1 MDLKI
6 THLDWNPEA
15 TLIHFQGQYL
25 TICEL
30 DYNILQREI
39 QNILKNKAA
48 VDVGEF
54 CLVEDLS
61 SACWFRGRVQN
72 RKEDLFDIFLIDH
85 GNVLSV
91 DKANIST
98 CPNDLFSLPPKI
110 VCGFLANVLLLP
122 SCPNS
127 VVEKYFSNLI
137 GRNVTGYI
145 QAFLPHKVLLLEVP
159 YINTDLV
166 NQGFGRNVDTDTFH
180 LLVEMLTEL
189 PLKKNIEQ
197 VPDLVIEKQ
206 RGQHFGSRL
215 PGLQGYNNILS
226 FWQPRLRC
234 GTCAKVCVTAAVN
247 PGLFYCQKASMKT
260 DLWEMSKK
268 LAAVCEYSTK
278 ESHQNTPEN
287 LGLLCAAKGKD
298 GKWYRGF
305 VQFLPVN
312 SQVRVLLI
320 DYGFFEYI
328 KVDNIHRLPSGFDST
343 PLMAFPC
350 SLFSLDDQDEVVRA
364 QQLSF
369 LKAGLLGKVLDVEIR
384 GFDEEKHLYSITVIG
399 AEDNHVK
406 EAEPIQ
412 ECPKLNV
419 KSGSETGKLS
429 PKGGHLYKTTIETE
443 VLRKALEAEK
453 VQLDSVFVGY
463 AEYVQDPHQFW
474 IRTQNRNGDFED
486 MMREMADH
494 FRHVKLDEDV
504 LLNPE
509 CGTLCCAVYEKDMH
523 FYRGIV
529 TDVFE
534 HGAEVFFIDFGNTE
548 KVPHRWIKKMPKV
561 FAGISAFAFSCSLV
575 NVLPLNDVWTSNT
588 CDFFRKAVSNKALLV
603 HVVQMRRNKCVV
615 DLCEMGAGVNQSVTE
630 LMISVKQAE
639 CWNSVPIELVL
650 QTNTDVTEKTRRP
663 RYSLTSDLN
672 ENTEEEEEQRGR
684 NENKTQA
691 PPQLKAISIRPGL
704 EFAVCCSYINSPSDF
719 WCQRLDK
726 ALELEE
732 LMDKIQLYYSTHTVA
747 LQSGDWSCVAKS
759 SLDGR
764 WYRGFITE
772 KQKGHAKVLFV
783 DYGCSLE
790 IMEHN
795 LQGIVAEYVHLE
807 GQAFRCSLSNQIK
820 PAEPKDFGN
829 WSLEACNL
837 LKHFVCNS
845 SGGLRCKVVCQ
856 VTVKNKGLC
865 NIVDL
870 NNTQTQQSITNLLL
884 QQGLA
889 REVTVTAEQLSSSFP
904 ESFAFCSYDLS
915 SGNDEQVY
923 VTHVSSQCEVYCHL
937 ERNINIID
945 ELEKKISEE
954 SEKMMQIN
962 TRDVVRK
969 LCLAKYLDGKWYRGL
984 VYPVRSPLHLSVF
997 FVDYGNTHISEKTHI
1012 MFIHKDSVDLLCTP
1026 MQALRCSLA
1035 SVTKEELYAD
1045 VKEWL
1050 CDAVLNKQVR
1060 ALIVGKS
1067 EDGSFEVELF
1077 DGGVNINEKV
1087 NELIASLSTK
1097 PKTVVSSDISSKN
1110 TKHKTLHRKD
1120 PNKSD
1125 MHKCQQQRQ
1134 SSKPSTMKP
1143 QGYVDGKAPTR
1154 IIKVNKQNQM
1164 TMKSCV
1170 PVKPQKNTQVK
1181 QQTECPST
1189 NTKSDQPQCP
1199 ERTGSPQPSCSPH
1212 VKVTPGFRALCFIS
1226 HIDSVNSFFLQLSE
1240 DEPAILK
1247 MLEDLNSGITR
1258 DSIKTTTSLRIND
1271 LVLAEFEEDSSL
1283 YRSTITDHE
1292 GSSCCKVEFVDYGN
1306 SAVVSKDKIYSIP
1319 TEYISQP
1326 RLSIPCSLLHTSTY
1340 RTEASF
1346 TDAVMDKSLMVDF
1359 VCQRGAHWEVQV
1371 EILDGAVG
1379 LPAPLEAPVQSEA
1392 ETEKEVTTPASSPE
1406 IEERAIP
1413 SGLDNSRKEMSE
1425 NEVTTTPTVDGGK
1438 FVFSAPLGTSSPKLK
1453 TRTSR
1458 RCRTT
1463 PTRRKSHSQKHQ
1475 RKTTSYSVKQRR
1487 DGADALTP
1495 VAIKSNDTESC
1506 TVLSVLS
1513 NGSFYVR
1520 LKRTRELLPSL
1531 ESHVAENLYKW
1542 EIVAEEDVKQGLKC
1556 LVQRAEDKQW
1566 HRAAVQHVC
1575 QGKCQVLLL
1584 DHGITA
1590 EIPTRSI
1597 RRQCSNLAKVPNLA
1611 FLCKLNCCGFS
1622 EEEATHKLCSE
1633 PLELMIGSEVKLLFV
1648 SYSDADELWKVEII
1662 TDGLFLICQ
1671 SSLQQNK
1678 GTVALLDETINEK
1691 SPSDPSHPQQLVFA
1705 PVDIDRAYSG
1715 LAAAV
1720 TNPAEFC
1727 IVLEDSLPVMNN
1739 VSMMLEDLTDQ
1750 MSPLPEAQLVPGT
1763 CCLLKSDTNNKW
1775 CRAEVVRSD
1784 ATAVLNLV
1792 DYGRYECMPCTKL
1805 KRLPVEL
1812 ADLPKVAYPCTLRG
1826 VKPVRADGQW
1836 TNEAAF
1842 FFQQCLYQKHLQ
1854 IFFREVE
1861 SDTHWKVDILADGV
1875 HVAQEL
1881 VDAGH
1886 ASYID
1891 IVLGLRYALTTLYS
1905 SHFKLEQ

>member
-1 MDLKI
+1 MDLKL

-39 QNILKNKAA
+39 QNIPKNKAA
-48 VDVGEF
+48 VDIGEF

-98 CPNDLFSLPPKI
+98 CPNDLFSLPPKV

-122 SCPNS
+122 SCPDS

-145 QAFLPHKVLLLEVP
+145 QALLPHKVLLLEIP
-159 YINTDLV
+159 NINIDLV
-166 NQGFGRNVDTDTFH
+166 NQGFGRNVDTDTFC

-189 PLKKNIEQ
+189 PLKQNIEP
-197 VPDLVIEKQ
+197 VPDLVLEKQ
-206 RGQHFGSRL
+206 RGQNFGSRL
-215 PGLQGYNNILS
+215 PGLQGYNDILS

-278 ESHQNTPEN
+278 ESNQNTPEN

-305 VQFLPVN
+305 MQFLPVN
-312 SQVRVLLI
+312 SQVRVLFI

-328 KVDNIHRLPSGFDST
+328 KVDNIHRLPSEVDTT
-343 PLMAFPC
+343 PIMAFPC
-350 SLFSLDDQDEVVRA
+350 SLLSLNDQDEVARA
-364 QQLSF
+364 RQLRF

-384 GFDEEKHLYSITVIG
+384 GFDEEKHLYLITVTG

-429 PKGGHLYKTTIETE
+429 SKGGHLYKKIIETE
-443 VLRKALEAEK
+443 VLRNTLEAEK

-463 AEYVQDPHQFW
+463 AAHVQDPHQFW
-474 IRTQNRNGDFED
+474 IRTEKCNVDFED
-486 MMREMADH
+486 MMQEMADH
-494 FRHVKLDEDV
+494 FRHVKLEEDV

-509 CGTLCCAVYEKDMH
+509 CGTLCCALYEKDMH
-523 FYRGIV
+523 FYRGVV
-529 TDVFE
+529 TDVLE
-534 HGAEVFFIDFGNTE
+534 HGAEVLFIDFGNTE
-548 KVPHRWIKKMPKV
+548 KVPHKLIKKMPKV
-561 FAGISAFAFSCSLV
+561 LAGISAFAFCCSLV
-575 NVLPLNDVWTSNT
+575 NVLPLNDVWTSNS
-588 CDFFRKAVSNKALLV
+588 CDFFRRAVSNKALLV
-603 HVVQMRRNKCVV
+603 HVVQMKGNKCVV
-615 DLCEMGAGVNQSVTE
+615 ELCETGAGVNQSVTE

-663 RYSLTSDLN
+663 RYSLTSDQKT
-672 ENTEEEEEQRGR
+672 EEEEEEQRRR

-691 PPQLKAISIRPGL
+691 PAQLKAISIKPGL
-704 EFAVCCSYINSPSDF
+704 EFAVCCSYVNSPSDF

-726 ALELEE
+726 APDLEE

-747 LQSGDWSCVAKS
+747 LQSGDSSCVAKS
-759 SLDGR
+759 CLDGR
-764 WYRGFITE
+764 WYRGFIME
-772 KQKGHAKVLFV
+772 KQEAHAKVLLV

-790 IMEHN
+790 VTERN
-795 LQGIVAEYVHLE
+795 LQGITAEYVHLE
-807 GQAFRCSLSNQIK
+807 GQAFRCSLSNLIR
-820 PAEPKDFGN
+820 PAEPRDFGN
-829 WSLEACNL
+829 WSLEACNF

-845 SGGLRCKVVCQ
+845 SGGLRCAVVCQ
-856 VTVKNKGLC
+856 LTVKNKGLC

-870 NNTQTQQSITNLLL
+870 SNTQSQQSITNLLL

-889 REVTVTAEQLSSSFP
+889 REVTVSAEQLSTGSP
-904 ESFAFCSYDLS
+904 ESFVFCSYDLR
-915 SGNDEQVY
+915 SGEDEQVY

-937 ERNINIID
+937 ERNTNIID

-962 TRDVVRK
+962 TRVVVRK

-984 VYPVRSPLHLSVF
+984 VYPVQSPLHLSVF

-1012 MFIHKDSVDLLCTP
+1012 MFIPKDSVDLLYTP

-1050 CDAVLNKQVR
+1050 DDAVLNKQVR
-1060 ALIVGKS
+1060 ARIVGKS

-1077 DGGVNINEKV
+1077 DRGVNINEKV

-1097 PKTVVSSDISSKN
+1097 PQRVVSSNISSRN
-1110 TKHKTLHRKD
+1110 TKQKTLHRED
-1120 PNKSD
+1120 PKKSD
-1125 MHKCQQQRQ
+1125 MHKCQHRRQ
-1134 SSKPSTMKP
+1134 PSKPSTMK
-1143 QGYVDGKAPTR
+1143 YVDGKAP
-1154 IIKVNKQNQM
+1154 IKVNKPNQKK
-1164 TMKSCV
+1164 MKSCV
-1170 PVKPQKNTQVK
+1170 PVKPPKNTPVK
-1181 QQTECPST
+1181 QQTERRYA

-1199 ERTGSPQPSCSPH
+1199 ERTGSPQLPCVPH
-1212 VKVTPGFRALCFIS
+1212 MKVTPGFRALCFVS
-1226 HIDSVNSFFLQLSE
+1226 HVDSVDSFFLQLSE

-1258 DSIKTTTSLRIND
+1258 DSIKTTTPLRIND
-1271 LVLAEFEEDSSL
+1271 LVLAEFEEDGSL

-1306 SAVVSKDKIYSIP
+1306 SAVISKDKIYSIP
-1319 TEYISQP
+1319 KEYISQP
-1326 RLSIPCSLLHTSTY
+1326 RLSIPCSLLHASTY
-1340 RTEASF
+1340 RNEAAF
-1346 TDAVMDKSLMVDF
+1346 TDAVMDKSLMVHF

-1371 EILDGAVG
+1371 EILDVG
-1379 LPAPLEAPVQSEA
+1379 LPAPLEAPVES
-1392 ETEKEVTTPASSPE
+1392 ETEKEVTAPASSCE
-1406 IEERAIP
+1406 IEERATS
-1413 SGLDNSRKEMSE
+1413 SGWDKKEKSE
-1425 NEVTTTPTVDGGK
+1425 NEATTTPTVDGEK
-1438 FVFSAPLGTSSPKLK
+1438 FLLGAPLATSSLKLK
-1453 TRTSR
+1453 TRTCR
-1458 RCRTT
+1458 RCRRT
-1463 PTRRKSHSQKHQ
+1463 PTRRKSRYEKHQ
-1475 RKTTSYSVKQRR
+1475 RKTMSYSVKQRR
-1487 DGADALTP
+1487 DCAEALTS
-1495 VAIKSNDTESC
+1495 VAIRSKDTESC
-1506 TVLSVLS
+1506 TVLSVQS
-1513 NGSFYVR
+1513 DGSFYVR
-1520 LKRTRELLPSL
+1520 LKRADELLPAL
-1531 ESHVAENLYKW
+1531 ESHVAKNLHKW
-1542 EIVAEEDVKQGLKC
+1542 EMVAEEDVKQGLKC
-1556 LVQRAEDKQW
+1556 LVQGQEDKQW
-1566 HRAAVQHVC
+1566 HRAVVQHVC

-1597 RRQCSNLAKVPNLA
+1597 RCQCSRLTKIPNLA
-1611 FLCKLNCCGFS
+1611 FLCKMDCCGFS
-1622 EEEATHKLCSE
+1622 EEEAAHKLWSE
-1633 PLELMIGSEVKLLFV
+1633 TLELMIGSEVKLLFV
-1648 SYSDADELWKVEII
+1648 SYSDGDELWKVEII
-1662 TDGLFLICQ
+1662 MDGLFLIRQ
-1671 SSLQQNK
+1671 ISLQQNK
-1678 GTVALLDETINEK
+1678 GLMTLPAETINENTEGK
-1691 SPSDPSHPQQLVFA
+1691 SPPEPSPPQQLVFA

-1720 TNPAEFC
+1720 TNPVEFC
-1727 IVLEDSLPVMNN
+1727 IVLEDSLPVMSK
-1739 VSMMLEDLTDQ
+1739 VSIMLEDLSDQ

-1792 DYGRYECMPCTKL
+1792 DYGRYECTPCTEL
-1805 KRLPVEL
+1805 RRLPAEL

-1826 VKPVRADGQW
+1826 VEPVRADRQW
-1836 TNEAAF
+1836 TDEAAF

-1861 SDTHWKVDILADGV
+1861 SDTHWKVDVLADGV

-1886 ASYID
+1886 ASYVD
-1891 IVLGLRYALTTLYS
+1891 IVLGLRYALTTWYL
-1905 SHFKLEQ
+1905 SHSET

>member
-1 MDLKI
+1 MDLKL

-39 QNILKNKAA
+39 QNAPKSKAA
-48 VDVGEF
+48 VDIGEF

-61 SACWFRGRVQN
+61 SACWYRGRVQN
-72 RKEDLFDIFLIDH
+72 RKEDLYDIFLIDH

-91 DKANIST
+91 DKANIFT
-98 CPNDLFSLPPKI
+98 CPNDLFSLPPKV

-137 GRNVTGYI
+137 GQNVTGYI
-145 QAFLPHKVLLLEVP
+145 QAFLPHKVLLLEIP
-159 YINTDLV
+159 YINIDLV

-189 PLKKNIEQ
+189 PLKQNIEP
-197 VPDLVIEKQ
+197 VPDLVTEKQ
-206 RGQHFGSRL
+206 RTQNFDSRL
-215 PGLQGYNNILS
+215 PGLQGYNDILS

-268 LAAVCEYSTK
+268 LAAVCEYGTK
-278 ESHQNTPEN
+278 KSNHNTPEN

-305 VQFLPVN
+305 MQFLPVN
-312 SQVRVLLI
+312 SQVRVLFI

-328 KVDNIHRLPSGFDST
+328 KVDNIHRLPSDFDST
-343 PLMAFPC
+343 PIMAFPC
-350 SLFSLDDQDEVVRA
+350 SLSSLNDQDEVVRA

-384 GFDEEKHLYSITVIG
+384 AFDEEKHLYSITVTG

-412 ECPKLNV
+412 ECQKIKE
-419 KSGSETGKLS
+419 KSGSETGQSKD
-429 PKGGHLYKTTIETE
+429 GHLDRKTIETD
-443 VLRKALEAEK
+443 VLRKTLEAEN
-453 VQLDSVFVGY
+453 VQLDSAFVGY
-463 AEYVQDPHQFW
+463 VEHVQDPHHFW
-474 IRTQNRNGDFED
+474 IRTQKCNDDFED
-486 MMREMADH
+486 MMQEMADH
-494 FRHVKLDEDV
+494 FRYVKLDEDV

-523 FYRGIV
+523 FYRGVV

-534 HGAEVFFIDFGNTE
+534 HGAEVLFIDFGNTE
-548 KVPHRWIKKMPKV
+548 KVPHKLIKKMPKV
-561 FAGISAFAFSCSLV
+561 LADISAFAFCCSLV
-575 NVLPLNDVWTSNT
+575 NVLPFNDVWTSNT
-588 CDFFRKAVSNKALLV
+588 CEFFRRAVSNKALLV

-615 DLCEMGAGVNQSVTE
+615 DLCEIGPGVNQTFTE

-639 CWNSVPIELVL
+639 CWNSAPVEFVL
-650 QTNTDVTEKTRRP
+650 QTNTNVTDKTRHP
-663 RYSLTSDLN
+663 KYSLTSDLN
-672 ENTEEEEEQRGR
+672 EKTEEEEEQRCR
-684 NENKTQA
+684 NENKTQTPA
-691 PPQLKAISIRPGL
+691 QLTAIGIKPGL
-704 EFAVCCSYINSPSDF
+704 ECAVCCSYVNSPSDF

-726 ALELEE
+726 APALEE

-747 LQSGDWSCVAKS
+747 LQPGDSFCVAKS

-764 WYRGFITE
+764 WYRSFIIE
-772 KQKGHAKVLFV
+772 KQKGHAKVLLV
-783 DYGCSLE
+783 DYGCCLE
-790 IMEHN
+790 IKEHN
-795 LQGIVAEYVHLE
+795 LQGIMAEYVDLE
-807 GQAFRCSLSNQIK
+807 GQAFRCSLSNLIK
-820 PAEPKDFGN
+820 PAEPKNCGN

-837 LKHFVCNS
+837 LKNFVCNS
-845 SGGLRCKVVCQ
+845 SGGLRCRVVCQ
-856 VTVKNKGLC
+856 LTLKNKGLC

-870 NNTQTQQSITNLLL
+870 DNTQTQQSITNLLL
-884 QQGLA
+884 QHDLA
-889 REVTVTAEQLSSSFP
+889 REVTVTTEQLSTGFP
-904 ESFAFCSYDLS
+904 ESFVFCSYGLS
-915 SGNDEQVY
+915 SGTEEQVY

-937 ERNINIID
+937 ERNTNIID
-945 ELEKKISEE
+945 ELENKISEE

-962 TRDVVRK
+962 TRDVVRR

-997 FVDYGNTHISEKTHI
+997 FVDYGNTHISEKTHV
-1012 MFIHKDSVDLLCTP
+1012 MFIPKDSVDLLYTP
-1026 MQALRCSLA
+1026 MQALRCSLV

-1050 CDAVLNKQVR
+1050 DDAVLNKPVR

-1087 NELIASLSTK
+1087 KELIASLSTK
-1097 PKTVVSSDISSKN
+1097 PKTVVSSDINNKNRKHKSPHTKYPKTSVSVMHKGQHQRRSSK
-1110 TKHKTLHRKD
+1110 TFTLKY
-1120 PNKSD
+1120 
-1125 MHKCQQQRQ
+1125 
-1134 SSKPSTMKP
+1134 
-1143 QGYVDGKAPTR
+1143 QGCDNGKAQTR
-1154 IIKVNKQNQM
+1154 ITKVNKQNQM
-1164 TMKSCV
+1164 KMKSCV
-1170 PVKPQKNTQVK
+1170 PVKRQKNTQVK
-1181 QQTECPST
+1181 QQTKECHYT
-1189 NTKSDQPQCP
+1189 NTKSGQPQCP
-1199 ERTGSPQPSCSPH
+1199 ERTGTPQLSCLPNM
-1212 VKVTPGFRALCFIS
+1212 KVTPGFRALCFVS
-1226 HIDSVNSFFLQLSE
+1226 HIDSVYRFFLQLSE

-1258 DSIKTTTSLRIND
+1258 DSMKTTTSLRVND
-1271 LVLAEFEEDSSL
+1271 LVLAEFEEDGSL
-1283 YRSTITDHE
+1283 YRSTITDHK

-1306 SAVVSKDKIYSIP
+1306 SAVISMDKIYSIP
-1319 TEYISQP
+1319 KEYISQP

-1340 RTEASF
+1340 KNEASF

-1371 EILDGAVG
+1371 EILDEAAGP
-1379 LPAPLEAPVQSEA
+1379 PAPLEVPVESET
-1392 ETEKEVTTPASSPE
+1392 ETEKEVRTPASSSE
-1406 IEERAIP
+1406 TEQRAI
-1413 SGLDNSRKEMSE
+1413 SSRWDNLSE
-1425 NEVTTTPTVDGGK
+1425 NEVTTTPTVDDKK
-1438 FVFSAPLGTSSPKLK
+1438 FTLGAPLATTSPKLK
-1453 TRTSR
+1453 TRT
-1458 RCRTT
+1458 CRHRQRT
-1463 PTRRKSHSQKHQ
+1463 PTSKKSHYKKHQ
-1475 RKTTSYSVKQRR
+1475 RKTMGYSVKQRS
-1487 DGADALTP
+1487 DCVDALTY
-1495 VAIKSNDTESC
+1495 VAIKSKDKKSC
-1506 TVLSVLS
+1506 TILSVQS

-1520 LKRTRELLPSL
+1520 LKRTSELLSAL
-1531 ESHVAENLYKW
+1531 ESHVAQNLYKW
-1542 EIVAEEDVKQGLKC
+1542 EMVAEDVKQGLKC
-1556 LVQRAEDKQW
+1556 LVQGQGDKQW
-1566 HRAAVQHVC
+1566 HRAVVQHVY
-1575 QGKCQVLLL
+1575 QGTCQVLLM
-1584 DHGITA
+1584 DHGTIA
-1590 EIPTRSI
+1590 EISTLSI
-1597 RRQCSNLAKVPNLA
+1597 RRQCSNLTKVPNLA
-1611 FLCKLNCCGFS
+1611 VLCKMDCCGFS
-1622 EEEATHKLCSE
+1622 EEEDAHKLWRE
-1633 PLELMIGSEVKLLFV
+1633 TLELMIGREVKLMFV
-1648 SYSDADELWKVEII
+1648 SYSEVDELWKVEII
-1662 TDGLFLICQ
+1662 KDGLFLIHQ
-1671 SSLQQNK
+1671 TSLQQNK
-1678 GTVALLDETINEK
+1678 EIMALPNETLNENTEGTPT
-1691 SPSDPSHPQQLVFA
+1691 SDPSPPQQLVFA
-1705 PVDIDRAYSG
+1705 PVDMNRAYSG

-1720 TNPAEFC
+1720 TNPVEFC
-1727 IVLEDSLPVMNN
+1727 IVLEDSLPVMNQ
-1739 VSMMLEDLTDQ
+1739 VSLMVGDLSDQ

-1763 CCLLKSDTNNKW
+1763 CCLLKSDTSNKW

-1792 DYGRYECMPCTKL
+1792 DYGHYECMPCTKL

-1836 TNEAAF
+1836 TNEAAI
-1842 FFQQCLYQKHLQ
+1842 FFQQCLYQKQLQ

-1861 SDTHWKVDILADGV
+1861 SDTRWKVDILADGV

-1891 IVLGLRYALTTLYS
+1891 IMLGLRYARLCIYHT
-1905 SHFKLEQ
+1905 